1 MRISDWS
8 SDVCSSD
15 LRSGSDFRIRS
26 DLSATLFLEEP
37 ETYEGGELTI
47 EDHFGVQQVK
57 LAAGHMVLYP
67 ASSLH
72 RVEPVTRGRRVASFF
87 WIQSMV
93 RDDSGRRILFDL
105 DSSIQAIARDRG
117 QDDPANIR
125 LTGVYP
131 NLDRKSSV

>member
-15 LRSGSDFRIRS
+15 LRIRSGSDFRVRS
-26 DLSATLFLEEP
+26 DLSATLFLEAP

-87 WIQSMV
+87 WIQSTV
-93 RDDSGRRILFDL
+93 RDDSGRRILFAL
-105 DSSIQAIARDRG
+105 DSSFTALPRDCAQFGRA
-117 QDDPANIR
+117 PCR
-125 LTGVYP
+125 E
-131 NLDRKSSV
+131 RE

>member
-72 RVEPVTRGRRVASFF
+72 RVEQIGGEHVLTPVTNAHLVC
-87 WIQSMV
+87 
-93 RDDSGRRILFDL
+93 
-105 DSSIQAIARDRG
+105 
-117 QDDPANIR
+117 R
-125 LTGVYP
+125 LLIEKKKTF
-131 NLDRKSSV
+131 